1 MSVRTE
7 INRLLSSDA
16 VAGIDFDLNG
26 LYISGAGFA
35 RVGQLIAD
43 GHIGIHIDADLCA
56 GAQYEP
62 SSYGDSGQ
70 YDTPNFLTLRSA
82 QISDRYVQAYVVHE
96 ATHALCDLMRA
107 RGYVYVEEAAA
118 FLAEVIFARRL
129 DPPLNLRR
137 WPRRRRLPTA
147 CRRQRVTVRREVNR
161 MRRESGRP
169 TIPRDR
175 PFNHGA
181 QRRIHAAAQAL
192 VDRYDL
198 DERPSERRPR
208 LPEAAFAALR
218 DAVASTETYEYI
230 HRPDTPGG
238 PPHRYQNDGVPN
250 NPNAAS
256 APDYEAF

>member
-1 MSVRTE
+1 MSVRAE
-7 INRLLSSDA
+7 INRLLRSDA

-43 GHIGIHIDADLCA
+43 GHIGIHIDSDLCA
-56 GAQYEP
+56 GAQYDP
-62 SSYGDSGQ
+62 RSFGDSGP
-70 YDTPNFLTLRSA
+70 YDSPNVMTLRTA

-107 RGYVYVEEAAA
+107 RGYVYVEESAAY
-118 FLAEVIFARRL
+118 LAEVIFARRL

-137 WPRRRRLPTA
+137 WPRRRRLPAA

-169 TIPRDR
+169 PIPRNR

-181 QRRIHAAAQAL
+181 QRRIHAAALAL
-192 VDRYDL
+192 VDRYNL
-198 DERPSERRPR
+198 DQTPTERRAR
-208 LPEAAFAALR
+208 LTWAAFAALR

-238 PPHRYQNDGVPN
+238 PPNRYSNDGVPP

-256 APDYEAF
+256 APDYDAF